1 LSGVVVFPDL
11 LDIVIRKP
19 LVAVGNRTPSA
30 ELVVTVVTTAYDLV
44 RAVAVPCVV
53 PAAATSSGV
62 SLYNVPTVNV
72 DVDAIDPGA
81 INVVG
86 VDIVTAPVD
95 ALTLT

>member
-1 LSGVVVFPDL
+1 
-11 LDIVIRKP
+11 
-19 LVAVGNRTPSA
+19 
-30 ELVVTVVTTAYDLV
+30 
-44 RAVAVPCVV
+44 
-53 PAAATSSGV
+53 V